1 MNIVK
6 KLPSY
11 KQGNFVPTC
20 PRTKSQCTYE
30 KKPGNVFFFA
40 KNQGEL
46 SFVQPNI
53 FLKIFRNI
61 DVTTMPSKLS
71 KLETCHD
78 LRRPLVPPNSLP
90 TFFPFP

>member
-1 MNIVK
+1 MVLTSSPKTMLSQGMNIVK

-30 KKPGNVFFFA
+30 KKPEMCFFA

-53 FLKIFRNI
+53 FLK
-61 DVTTMPSKLS
+61 KY
-71 KLETCHD
+71 LET
-78 LRRPLVPPNSLP
+78 
-90 TFFPFP
+90 